1 MAEEAIPYTRNIPN
15 AADFPSTQQ
24 NDMLQNCNSIYEWW
38 GVDHITFENDNNGY
52 HTVIHQANFETPMKR
67 EFTNQ
72 LFSKETSTP
81 SIEDTSLISLSG
93 DGQSS
98 ILTGHKAN
106 VNGYQYRGGII
117 LQWGRIV
124 RRFRPNATQKADFT
138 FPFEFPENCFSLQ
151 LTPAVF
157 TADKL
162 NPNGNL
168 TLSLFNEKLDKKK
181 NSYIASSADSSGN
194 YNGFYWFAIGN

>member
-1 MAEEAIPYTRNIPN
+1 MSEEAIPYTRNIPN
-15 AADFPSTQQ
+15 AADFPSAQQ
-24 NDMLQNCNSIYEWW
+24 NDMLQNSNSIYTWW
-38 GVDHITFENDNNGY
+38 DVDHITFENENNGY
-52 HTVIHQANFETPMKR
+52 HTVIHQGNSDVPMKR

-72 LFSKETSTP
+72 LFSKETTTP
-81 SIEDTSLISLSG
+81 SLEDTSLVSLSG
-93 DGQSS
+93 DGKSS

-106 VNGYQYRGGII
+106 VNGYQYRGGVIF
-117 LQWGRIV
+117 QWGRV
-124 RRFRPNATQKADFT
+124 LNSFPRNATKKFSFT

-151 LTPAVF
+151 LTPTVF
-157 TADKL
+157 SNPNR

-181 NSYIASSADSSGN
+181 NFYISSSADTTGN